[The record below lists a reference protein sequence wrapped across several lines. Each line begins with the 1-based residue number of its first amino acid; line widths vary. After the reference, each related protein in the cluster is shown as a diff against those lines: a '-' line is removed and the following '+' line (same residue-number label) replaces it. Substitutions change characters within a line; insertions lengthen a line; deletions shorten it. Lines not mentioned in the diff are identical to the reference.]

1 MRFLRSRKRILI
13 VPVLIVFL
21 VAAGAASI
29 ALANCGPFTDVGSL
43 VCPFALDIYFL
54 GVTAGTTS
62 TTYSPNNSVTRGQ
75 MAIFMGALYNQIK
88 RTENSYRFLTGQG
101 SYPFSGSDRLATTA
115 NTNAPDGFATDGYY
129 DYVANQGN
137 NKIDIFVR
145 GAGYPASFASYTTA
159 TPNNRLAC
167 DGFNLYATEVY
178 GTNVKSINLAT
189 GVVNDTLS
197 TVPTGAS
204 DIIVG
209 QDWLAVTTDSG
220 VSFVP
225 KGGGAPTNVAI
236 AGGAAGVAY
245 DGQNYWVSTWG
256 GHLLNMD
263 YCACNI
269 YHDVTLPTTPGYYL
283 AYDGQIV
290 WVPESDGTIAVV
302 ATRGAQTAS
311 VVDVIPP
318 ALSCTTTIEG
328 LAFTGVDMMVF
339 EHGTSV
345 GCSDGLVIRNVATHQ
360 FEQGTGTF
368 GFGTTDMYTIGWDG
382 MQTWVLGYDGNFA
395 YVE

>member
-1 MRFLRSRKRILI
+1 MKFLRNRKRLLAA
-13 VPVLIVFL
+13 PVLALFL
-21 VAAGAASI
+21 IGGGAASI
-29 ALANCGPFTDVGSL
+29 ALGVCGPFTDVGSL
-43 VCPFALDIYFL
+43 VCPFALSIYYL

-62 TTYSPNNSVTRGQ
+62 TTYSPSDPVTRGQ

-101 SYPFSGSDRLATTA
+101 SYPFSGSNRLATTA
-115 NTNAPDGFATDGYY
+115 NTNAPNGFATDGYY
-129 DYVANQGN
+129 DYVANQGT
-137 NKIDIFVR
+137 NKIDIYVR
-145 GAGYPASFASYTTA
+145 GAGYPASFASLTTA
-159 TPNNRLAC
+159 TPNNRLAS
-167 DGFNLYATEVY
+167 DGFNLYTTDVY

-189 GVVNDTLS
+189 WAVNDSIS
-197 TVPTGAS
+197 TVPSGAS

-225 KGGGAPTNVAI
+225 KGGGAPYNVAI

-245 DGQNYWVSTWG
+245 DGQNYWVSTWA

-269 YHDVTLPTTPGYYL
+269 YHDVTLPVTPGYYL
-283 AYDGQIV
+283 AYDGQNV

-302 ATRGAQTAS
+302 GTRGAQTAT

-318 ALSCTTTIEG
+318 AESGTTTIEA
-328 LAFTGVDMMVF
+328 LTFTGTDMMVF
-339 EHGTSV
+339 EHGAAGSSNT
-345 GCSDGLVIRNVATHQ
+345 VIVRNVATHQ
-360 FEQGTGTF
+360 LESGTGAY
-368 GFGTTDMYTIGWDG
+368 GFPTTDMYTIGWDG
-382 MQTWVLGYDGNFA
+382 MQTWILGYDGNIVFI
-395 YVE
+395 E